1 MKNWFNWFITILV
14 MAVAS
19 FASAK
24 DLATLE
30 KEFLA
35 LGGDR
40 TAEKAYVETN
50 KADVALAFV
59 DWAKTDDAKKSVN
72 IWEQKNGKRRMFC
85 LYTVYNY
92 SDVRGIQPL
101 ALINVDCWRIKEIM
115 AADNPTF
122 YDELKANDFVLGG
135 VKITDF
141 KTDWLAFRFGDYD
154 YIASKGIEHIV
165 GRIKSTPKDTEVL
178 LAYIT
183 ARTPVWLKGGTDA
196 ETELVGL
203 RNALI
208 QYNGNESLLD
218 KVNKILTIVRADA
231 ITGTLKK

>member
-1 MKNWFNWFITILV
+1 
-14 MAVAS
+14 MAVSSVA
-19 FASAK
+19 FAK
-24 DLATLE
+24 DIAILE

-40 TAEKAYVETN
+40 TAEKAYVEAN

-72 IWEQKNGKRRMFC
+72 IWEQKNGKRRLFC
-85 LYTVYNY
+85 FYSVYNY
-92 SDVRGIQPL
+92 KDVKGVSPL

-122 YDELKANDFVLGG
+122 YDELKANDFVLNG
-135 VKITDF
+135 VEITAY

-154 YIASKGIEHIV
+154 YIASKGVEHIV
-165 GRIKSTPKDTEVL
+165 GRIKRAPKDTEVL

-196 ETELVGL
+196 ETELVTL

-208 QYNGNESLLD
+208 QYNGNATYLE
-218 KVNKILTIVRADA
+218 KINKILNTVRADA

>member
-1 MKNWFNWFITILV
+1 MKKLFITIL
-14 MAVAS
+14 MAVS
-19 FASAK
+19 SVASAK

-30 KEFLA
+30 KEFLE
-35 LGGDR
+35 LGGDK
-40 TAEKAYVETN
+40 TAEKAYVEAN
-50 KADVALAFV
+50 KADISNAFA

-72 IWEQKNGKRRMFC
+72 IWEQKNGKRRLF
-85 LYTVYNY
+85 YYYSVYNY

-115 AADNPTF
+115 ASDNPTF

-135 VKITDF
+135 VKITAY

-154 YIASKGIEHIV
+154 YIASKGVEHIV
-165 GRIKSTPKDTEVL
+165 GHIKRAPQDTEVL

-183 ARTPVWLKGGTDA
+183 ARTPVWLKGGSDA
-196 ETELVGL
+196 ETELLTL

-208 QYNGNESLLD
+208 QYNGDATYLE
-218 KVNKILTIVRADA
+218 KINKILNVVRADA
-231 ITGTLKK
+231 ITGSLRK